1 MIFIEGAAGISGDMT
16 VGALLSLGAS
26 RDRLKEVLDS
36 LDLGDEFSYEI
47 SEKASYGIAGTDF
60 NVILPHR
67 CCCGQ
72 GHGHCH
78 EDGHGHGH
86 CHGGHGHGHAH
97 GHCHGHG
104 QEGHGH
110 CHGHGHAHGER
121 PHEHRNLADVEAIID
136 RGEMS
141 DLARALAKKA
151 FRLVAEAE
159 SMAHGKPLDE
169 VHFHEVGAIDSIVDI
184 VSAAVLFDD
193 LGETECIVTGLT
205 EGTGTV
211 MCAHG
216 ELPVPVPAVLN
227 IAMATG
233 VPLRTSDTKGECVTP
248 TGIALAAA
256 FRTREVLPA
265 SYKVLGVGTGLGKRD
280 YGRPAILRIMRI
292 EDAGEGFGEVSE

>member
-1 MIFIEGAAGISGDMT
+1 MLYIEGAAGISGDMT

-26 RDRLKEVLDS
+26 REKLKVALDS
-36 LDLGDEFSYEI
+36 LRLGNEFSYEI
-47 SEKASYGIAGTDF
+47 TEKSSYGIAGTDF
-60 NVILPHR
+60 DVILPHR
-67 CCCGQ
+67 EHHHHGAADHH
-72 GHGHCH
+72 HGH
-78 EDGHGHGH
+78 D
-86 CHGGHGHGHAH
+86 HGHARH
-97 GHCHGHG
+97 GHHHSV
-104 QEGHGH
+104 
-110 CHGHGHAHGER
+110 R

-141 DLARALAKKA
+141 DCARALAKKA
-151 FRLVAEAE
+151 FRYVAEAE
-159 SMAHGKPLDE
+159 AKAHGKPVDE

-193 LGETECIVTGLT
+193 LGERECVVAGLT
-205 EGTGTV
+205 EGSGTV

-227 IAMATG
+227 IAAATG

-256 FRTREVLPA
+256 FRTRDALPSA
-265 SYKVLGVGTGLGKRD
+265 YKVLGVGTGLGKRD

-292 EDAGEGFGEVSE
+292 EAVCAVPETAQ